1 MINWDNL
8 EVVCELGN
16 TRTDIEPGDKVKCVS
31 DYENNWGNCTPIKDC
46 LTVDEI
52 YTVKFWEVHSWHTK
66 VHLVEF
72 PGKVFNSV
80 HFEKV
85 EVAK

>member
-8 EVVCELGN
+8 EVICELGN
-16 TRTDIEPGDKVKCVS
+16 TRTDVEAGDKVKCIS
-31 DYENNWGNCTPIKDC
+31 DYENNWGSCAPINGN
-46 LTVDEI
+46 LIVGEI
-52 YTVKFWEVHSWHTK
+52 YTVKFWEVHNWHTK
-66 VHLVEF
+66 VHLEEF

-85 EVAK
+85 TL